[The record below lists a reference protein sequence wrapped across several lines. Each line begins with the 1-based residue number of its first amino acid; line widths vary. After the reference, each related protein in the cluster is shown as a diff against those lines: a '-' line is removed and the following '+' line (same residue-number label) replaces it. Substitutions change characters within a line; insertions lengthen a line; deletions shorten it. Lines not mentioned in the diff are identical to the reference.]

1 MHGTH
6 ADTMYRS
13 LLVPVEFQG
22 AKNLRYQQFFLA
34 KDSFQ
39 TTCGTLRQEL
49 ETPRNSLGVSVF
61 VRRPPQKSRTLNDAY
76 SDLMAT
82 GADCAI
88 GTRYHYQYSS
98 LMQES
103 KSS

>member
-39 TTCGTLRQEL
+39 TT
-49 ETPRNSLGVSVF
+49 
-61 VRRPPQKSRTLNDAY
+61 
-76 SDLMAT
+76 
-82 GADCAI
+82 I
-88 GTRYHYQYSS
+88 GTIAEVLDQKYASFIDPRSS
-98 LMQES
+98 FSDRGLSHRTFDQVIDTKIWLVVGPRS
-103 KSS
+103 LVLGNQRLLVLN